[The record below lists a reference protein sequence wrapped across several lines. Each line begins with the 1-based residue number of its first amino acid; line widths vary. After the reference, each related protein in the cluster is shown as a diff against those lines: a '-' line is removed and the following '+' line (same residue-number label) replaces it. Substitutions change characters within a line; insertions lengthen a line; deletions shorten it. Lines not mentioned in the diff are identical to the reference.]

1 MKFRKIKNKL
11 SESIRDLY
19 IFFIRNKNWK
29 EDSFENTII
38 DFNSE
43 KLESKGFFIKGKGEL
58 EECLACFNMTLNL
71 LGLPFRKDHIKRYL
85 KEELSK
91 NNNISLKQIAKVAA
105 NQGLHASGTKINPKS
120 ATRLK
125 IPLIIMWKNRPVVAI
140 ESNKNYL
147 TIASPKEGIIKLNAT
162 ELEINFPNGIEV
174 LMLEG
179 NSLTKNN
186 KFGIKWF
193 IPSLKR
199 HKKVFSQVIFA
210 SFIIQIFT
218 LANPLI
224 IQVIIDKVINQR
236 SLDTL
241 QILGIAL
248 VAVSIFEGFLNG
260 LKRLILT
267 QTTNRIDQR
276 LGSELIDHLL
286 RVPLQYFEKRPVGE
300 LSSRINE
307 LQKIRNFFT
316 NQGLTSI
323 LDACFSLIYI
333 LVMIM
338 YSWSLTAIALAVLPL
353 QIALTLICSPIYRQ
367 QLKEEAESNAKT
379 QSHLVEVLTNIQSV
393 KSQSVEMISRW
404 KWQKRYNDF
413 INKSFKKTISS
424 ISFTQSSQV
433 LQKISQLIILW
444 YGSYLVLSGEITLGQ
459 LIAFRI
465 ISGYVTQ
472 PLLRLSTIWQNI
484 QSLKVS
490 LERLGDVVDT
500 PQESSKEDKS
510 KIPMPKIN
518 GDVSFKNIGFNFN
531 QFKTPVLKNI
541 NFEIKAGSFIGIV
554 GESGS
559 GKSTLIKLLSRLYP
573 PSRGSIY
580 IDNLDINKV
589 ELYSLRTQIG
599 IVPQEP
605 LLFAG
610 SVKENISL
618 SVPDADIN
626 DIISASKIAEAHDF
640 IMRMP
645 NGYNSEIGERGAN
658 LSGGQRQRI
667 AIARTILS
675 NPNLIILDEATSA
688 LDFQTEKKVVSNLI
702 NFFNGKTTFF
712 ITHRIL
718 SIRNADVIFVMD
730 RGEIVE
736 SGSHQELINLGKK
749 YSQISR

>member
-19 IFFIRNKNWK
+19 IAFRSNENS
-29 EDSFENTII
+29 EEASFENKII
-38 DFNSE
+38 DFKSE
-43 KLESKGFFIKGKGEL
+43 KLESKDFLIKGKGEL

-85 KEELSK
+85 KEELNK
-91 NNNISLKQIAKVAA
+91 NSNISLKQIAKVAA
-105 NQGLHASGTKINPKS
+105 NQGLHASGTKINPLS

-125 IPLIIMWKNRPVVAI
+125 IPLIIMWKKRPVVAI

-147 TIASPKEGIIKLNAT
+147 AIASPKEGIIKINAT

-199 HKKVFSQVIFA
+199 YKKVFSQVIFA

-248 VAVSIFEGFLNG
+248 IAVSIFEGFLNG
-260 LKRLILT
+260 LKSLILT

-323 LDACFSLIYI
+323 LDASFSLIYI
-333 LVMIM
+333 LVMIL
-338 YSWSLTAIALAVLPL
+338 YSWSLTVIALAVLPL
-353 QIALTLICSPIYRQ
+353 QIALTLIYSPIYRQ
-367 QLKEEAESNAKT
+367 QLKQEAESNAKT

-413 INKSFKKTISS
+413 INKSFNKTISS
-424 ISFTQSSQV
+424 ITFSQSSQV

-444 YGSYLVLSGEITLGQ
+444 YGSYLVLSGKITLGQ

-490 LERLGDVVDT
+490 LERLGDLVDT

-518 GDVSFKNIGFNFN
+518 GDILFKNIGFNFN

-541 NFEIKAGSFIGIV
+541 NFEVKAGSFIGIV

-559 GKSTLIKLLSRLYP
+559 GKSTLIKLLSRLYSP
-573 PSRGSIY
+573 NKGSIY
-580 IDNLDINKV
+580 IDNLDIDKV

-610 SVKENISL
+610 SVKENIAL

-626 DIISASKIAEAHDF
+626 DIVSASKIAEAHDF
-640 IMRMP
+640 IMRTP

-688 LDFQTEKKVVSNLI
+688 LDFETERKVINNLI
-702 NFFNGKTTFF
+702 NFFSGKTTFF
-712 ITHRIL
+712 VTHRL
-718 SIRNADVIFVMD
+718 SSIRNADIIFVMD

-736 SGSHQELINLGKK
+736 SGSHQDLINLGKK
-749 YSQISR
+749 YSQIAR

>member
-11 SESIRDLY
+11 SESIKDLY
-19 IFFIRNKNWK
+19 IFFRSNENSEENSFDNK
-29 EDSFENTII
+29 II

-43 KLESKGFFIKGKGEL
+43 KLESKRFFIKGKGEL

-71 LGLPFRKDHIKRYL
+71 LGLPFRKDYIKRYL
-85 KEELSK
+85 KEELNK
-91 NNNISLKQIAKVAA
+91 NSNISLRQIAKVAA
-105 NQGLHASGTKINPKS
+105 NQGLHASGTKINPTS
-120 ATRLK
+120 ASRLK
-125 IPLIIMWKNRPVVAI
+125 IPLIIMWKKRPVVAI

-147 TIASPKEGIIKLNAT
+147 TIASPKEGIIKIYAT

-210 SFIIQIFT
+210 SFIVQIFT

-260 LKRLILT
+260 LKSLILT

-333 LVMIM
+333 LVMII
-338 YSWSLTAIALAVLPL
+338 YSWSLTVVALAVLPL
-353 QIALTLICSPIYRQ
+353 QIALTLISSPIYRQ
-367 QLKEEAESNAKT
+367 QLKQEAESNAKT

-393 KSQSVEMISRW
+393 KSQSAEMISRW

-413 INKSFKKTISS
+413 INKSFNKTISS
-424 ISFTQSSQV
+424 ITFTQSSQV

-444 YGSYLVLSGEITLGQ
+444 YGTYLVLSGKITLGQ

-490 LERLGDVVDT
+490 LERLGDLVDT
-500 PQESSKEDKS
+500 PQESSKDDKS

-541 NFEIKAGSFIGIV
+541 NFKIKAGSFIGII

-573 PSRGSIY
+573 PSKGTIY
-580 IDNLDINKV
+580 IDNLDIDKV

-610 SVKENISL
+610 SVKENIAL
-618 SVPDADIN
+618 TVPDADIN
-626 DIISASKIAEAHDF
+626 DIVSASKIAEAHDF

-688 LDFQTEKKVVSNLI
+688 LDFETEKKVVNNLI
-702 NFFNGKTTFF
+702 KFFNGKTTFF
-712 ITHRIL
+712 ITHRLL
-718 SIRNADVIFVMD
+718 SIRNADNIFVMD

-749 YSQISR
+749 YYKISR

>member
-19 IFFIRNKNWK
+19 IVFRSNKNSE
-29 EDSFENTII
+29 EDSFENKII
-38 DFNSE
+38 DFNSK
-43 KLESKGFFIKGKGEL
+43 KLESEQFFIKGKGEL

-71 LGLPFRKDHIKRYL
+71 LDLPFRKDHIKRYL
-85 KEELSK
+85 KEELNK
-91 NNNISLKQIAKVAA
+91 NSSISLRQIAKVAA
-105 NQGLHASGTKINPKS
+105 NQGLHASGTKIKPTS

-125 IPLIIMWKNRPVVAI
+125 IPLIIMWKKRPVVAI
-140 ESNKNYL
+140 ESNQNYL
-147 TIASPKEGIIKLNAT
+147 TIASPKEGIIKINST

-199 HKKVFSQVIFA
+199 HKRVFSQVIFA

-260 LKRLILT
+260 LKSLILT

-338 YSWSLTAIALAVLPL
+338 YSWSLTLVALAVLPL
-353 QIALTLICSPIYRQ
+353 QIVLTLVSSPIYRQ
-367 QLKEEAESNAKT
+367 QLKQEAESNAKT

-393 KSQSVEMISRW
+393 KSQSAEIISRW
-404 KWQKRYNDF
+404 KWQKRYNDL
-413 INKSFKKTISS
+413 INKSFNKTISS
-424 ISFTQSSQV
+424 ITFTQISQV

-444 YGSYLVLSGEITLGQ
+444 YGSYLVLSGRITLGQ

-490 LERLGDVVDT
+490 LERLGDLVDT

-518 GDVSFKNIGFNFN
+518 GDVSFKNIGFYFN
-531 QFKTPVLKNI
+531 KFKTPVLRNI
-541 NFEIKAGSFIGIV
+541 NFEIKAGSFIGII

-573 PSRGSIY
+573 PSKGSIY
-580 IDNLDINKV
+580 IDNLDIDKV

-688 LDFQTEKKVVSNLI
+688 LDFETEKKVVNNLI

-712 ITHRIL
+712 ITHRL
-718 SIRNADVIFVMD
+718 FSIRNADVIFVMD
-730 RGEIVE
+730 KGEIVE
-736 SGSHQELINLGKK
+736 SGSHQDLINLGKK
-749 YSQISR
+749 YYQISR

>member
-19 IFFIRNKNWK
+19 IAFRSNENS
-29 EDSFENTII
+29 EEASFENKII
-38 DFNSE
+38 DFKSE
-43 KLESKGFFIKGKGEL
+43 KLESKDFLIKGKGEL

-85 KEELSK
+85 KEELNK
-91 NNNISLKQIAKVAA
+91 NSNISLKQIAKVAA
-105 NQGLHASGTKINPKS
+105 NQGLHASGTKINPLS

-125 IPLIIMWKNRPVVAI
+125 IPLIIMWKKRPVVAI

-147 TIASPKEGIIKLNAT
+147 AIASPKEGIIKINAT

-193 IPSLKR
+193 LPSLKR
-199 HKKVFSQVIFA
+199 YKKVFSQVIFA

-248 VAVSIFEGFLNG
+248 IAVSIFEGFLNG
-260 LKRLILT
+260 LKSLILT

-323 LDACFSLIYI
+323 LDESFSLIYI
-333 LVMIM
+333 LVMIL
-338 YSWSLTAIALAVLPL
+338 YSWSLTVIALAVLPL
-353 QIALTLICSPIYRQ
+353 QIALTLIYSPIYRQ
-367 QLKEEAESNAKT
+367 QLKQEAESNAKT

-413 INKSFKKTISS
+413 INKSFNKTISS
-424 ISFTQSSQV
+424 ITFSQSSQV

-444 YGSYLVLSGEITLGQ
+444 YGSYLVLSGKITLGQ

-490 LERLGDVVDT
+490 LERLGDLVDT

-518 GDVSFKNIGFNFN
+518 GDISFKNIGFNFN

-541 NFEIKAGSFIGIV
+541 NFEVKAGSFIGIV

-573 PSRGSIY
+573 PNKGSIY
-580 IDNLDINKV
+580 IDNLDIDKV

-610 SVKENISL
+610 SVKENIAL

-626 DIISASKIAEAHDF
+626 DIVSASKIAEAHDF
-640 IMRMP
+640 IMRTP
-645 NGYNSEIGERGAN
+645 NGYNSKIGERGAN

-688 LDFQTEKKVVSNLI
+688 LDFETEKKVVNNLI
-702 NFFNGKTTFF
+702 KFFNGKTTFF
-712 ITHRIL
+712 ITHRLL
-718 SIRNADVIFVMD
+718 SIRNADNIFVMD

-749 YSQISR
+749 YYKISR